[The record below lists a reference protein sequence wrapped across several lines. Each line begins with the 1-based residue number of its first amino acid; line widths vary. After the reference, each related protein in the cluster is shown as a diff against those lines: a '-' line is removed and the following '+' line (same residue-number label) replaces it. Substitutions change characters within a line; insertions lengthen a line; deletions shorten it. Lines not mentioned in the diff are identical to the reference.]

1 MENDLTSTPTMVE
14 EKATKKVGFR
24 NDHSFCEDQMMLVDS
39 NGNPLRTDIL
49 QGYASRVC
57 SFGDSCQVAWKEG
70 WSSCTYRLWKPSTP
84 ISVMDLENNYF
95 FG

>member
-57 SFGDSCQVAWKEG
+57 SFGDSCQVALEG
-70 WSSCTYRLWKPSTP
+70 RLVIMHLPAGFMVCGSPQHLLVSW
-84 ISVMDLENNYF
+84 I
-95 FG
+95 